1 MLTQEELEK
10 LVKLIDSG
18 KNTYA
23 DLHKEFP
30 YMTDEDWIDIIGDD
44 FQIEEYN
51 ENILDRIKKL
61 PQIHHRA
68 IIIFFTE
75 TPNDYSEHYQFRPDD
90 SFELSVISENLL
102 YQLKKEDK
110 NQLLI
115 LISSVCSIIAA
126 ITGIISLVK

>member
-10 LVKLIDSG
+10 LVKLIYSG

-30 YMTDEDWIDIIGDD
+30 YMTNEDWIDIIGDD

-51 ENILDRIKKL
+51 ENIVERIKKISIK
-61 PQIHHRA
+61 PPRN
-68 IIIFFTE
+68 IILFFTDI
-75 TPNDYSEHYQFRPDD
+75 PDDYSEHYQFKPND

-115 LISSVCSIIAA
+115 LISSACSIIAA